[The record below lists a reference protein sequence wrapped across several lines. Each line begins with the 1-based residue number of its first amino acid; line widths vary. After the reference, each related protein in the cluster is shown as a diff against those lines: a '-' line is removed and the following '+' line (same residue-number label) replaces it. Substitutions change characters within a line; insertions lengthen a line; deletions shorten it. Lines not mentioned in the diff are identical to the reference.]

1 MELKDLLRKKRLEKG
16 LTLQEVADAANVSA
30 STISRYER
38 GDISNIKPKTITAL
52 SKKLDIPV
60 TNFINMTDDP
70 KANEAITTAVSAAVK
85 DVVKDKLSDLLL
97 QQFMAT
103 REDRVSDV
111 GIEDAITEA
120 LRMPGKQHIYSY
132 PLYGDIACGEPIY
145 ADDHI
150 QGYVETVRKIGA
162 DFCIKAKGDSMVGDR
177 ICDGDLVFIRSQSM
191 VENGEI
197 AAVRIGG
204 EATLKRV
211 YYDRDKEILRL
222 FPSNPAHKIQ
232 TYQGSELADVQIL
245 GKAVACQF
253 DIDD

>member
-60 TNFINMTDDP
+60 TKFINMTDDP
-70 KANEAITTAVSAAVK
+70 KANEAITEAVSDAVRGAVDDKIK
-85 DVVKDKLSDLLL
+85 DFVL
-97 QQFMAT
+97 QHVLAEHGM
-103 REDRVSDV
+103 RVSDI
-111 GIEDAITEA
+111 GIENTLTEA
-120 LRMPGKQHIYSY
+120 LKSRNKQHLYSY
-132 PLYGDIACGEPIY
+132 PLYDDIACGEPIY
-145 ADDHI
+145 MDDHI
-150 QGYVETVRKIGA
+150 QGYVETVRKINA
-162 DFCIKAKGDSMVGDR
+162 DFCIKAKGDSMIGDR
-177 ICDGDLVFIRSQSM
+177 ICDGDLVFVKSQPM

-197 AAVRIGG
+197 AAVRVEN

-211 YYDRDKEILRL
+211 YYDRDQEILRL

-232 TYQGSELADVQIL
+232 TYQGSELANVQIL

-253 DIDD
+253 DIDV